1 MSLCIN
7 PICPQPDNPADGN
20 SRFCQGCGSPL
31 EIAGRYRV
39 TRLLNDK
46 TGFGKVYEAYEGN
59 TPKILKVLKEDLNR
73 NAKAVELFEQE
84 AAVLGQLNNSGIPK
98 VDGYFPYQ
106 TRNSIRLHC
115 IGMEKIEGV
124 NLEQWLEQRGNQ
136 PISQE
141 QALNWL
147 EQIAA
152 ILHLVHTR
160 QYLHRDIKP
169 SNIMLR
175 RGSPP
180 TPPSQGGERTP
191 PLPGGAGG
199 DRHTPPLPGGAGGDR
214 HTPPLPGGA
223 GGDLVLI
230 DFGTAREM
238 TYTYL
243 AKISGGQRITAIES
257 SGYTAPEQAFGQA
270 IPQSDF
276 YSLGRTF
283 VFLLTGRHPLDMY
296 DSRNDVLNWRGYA
309 THVSPLLLDLIDGLM
324 AKDIKQRPANTQ
336 DLLQRIEEIK
346 RELTETVNVGGIGR
360 DTTFVPAVPRQN
372 RTNTTLIPT
381 LVRWVGGLALLSA
394 LLGWIKTRTTTLLPS
409 TRRQENDKLPLLALI
424 GVLLVA
430 LGLIGLTGL
439 ALSGINRLNNI
450 VTQRPERKGKVDY
463 FPYIKG
469 ADSQGRTAEFSVA
482 VLSVEYK
489 WSFGSTYQ
497 IQHNAEVITLDTL
510 RTNLEQEG
518 IRRIMENPTE
528 IVSVG
533 TASCEGNLTD
543 EERRAFARSQQIQLV
558 VKKIFRN
565 VRSVQGYRLLNLGQF
580 RRSGCQAN
588 QDLTSY
594 QRSVIVIGVKNKTPG
609 VNVDEALRDRL
620 EKKPFADFKLEDYS
634 LGSPDKFK
642 TISSNL

>member
-7 PICPQPDNPADGN
+7 PVCPQPENPADGN
-20 SRFCQGCGSPL
+20 SRFCQGCSSPV
-31 EIAGRYRV
+31 EIAGRYQV
-39 TRLLNDK
+39 TLLLSDK
-46 TGFGKVYEAYEGN
+46 PGFGKVYEAYEGN
-59 TPKILKVLKEDLNR
+59 KPKILKVLKENLNR
-73 NAKAVELFEQE
+73 NPKAIELFEQE
-84 AAVLGQLNNSGIPK
+84 AAVLGQLDNPGIPK
-98 VDGYFPYQ
+98 VDCYFQYQ
-106 TRNSIRLHC
+106 TRNGIRLHC

-136 PISQE
+136 PINQD

-147 EQIAA
+147 EQITA
-152 ILHLVHTR
+152 ILHLVHSQ

-175 RGSPP
+175 PNG
-180 TPPSQGGERTP
+180 Q
-191 PLPGGAGG
+191 
-199 DRHTPPLPGGAGGDR
+199 
-214 HTPPLPGGA
+214 
-223 GGDLVLI
+223 LVLI

-243 AKISGGQRITAIES
+243 AKIGSGERITAIES

-309 THVSPLLLDLIDGLM
+309 THVSPLLLDLIDRLM
-324 AKDIKQRPANTQ
+324 AKEIKQRPANAQ
-336 DLLQRIEEIK
+336 DLLRQIADIK
-346 RELTETVNVGGIGR
+346 RQLNETVNVGGIGT
-360 DTTFVPAVPRQN
+360 DTTFVPVVPPPR
-372 RTNTTLIPT
+372 RANTTLIPS

-394 LLGWIKTRTTTLLPS
+394 LLNWIKAKTTTLLPS
-409 TRRQENDKLPLLALI
+409 RQREENDKLPLIALI
-424 GVLLVA
+424 AALLLA
-430 LGLIGLTGL
+430 LGLVGLTALAWNGL
-439 ALSGINRLNNI
+439 RRIPISI
-450 VTQRPERKGKVDY
+450 QRPERKGKVDY
-463 FPYIKG
+463 FPYTKG

-497 IQHNAEVITLDTL
+497 IQHNNQIITLEDL
-510 RTNLEQEG
+510 RKNLEQEG

-528 IVSVG
+528 IISVG
-533 TASCEGNLTD
+533 TASCEGNLAE

-558 VKKIFRN
+558 AKRIFSN
-565 VRSVQGYRLLNLGQF
+565 VRSVEGYRLLNLGQF

-620 EKKPFADFKLEDYS
+620 EKKPFSDFKLEDYS
-634 LGSPDKFK
+634 LGSPDKFR
-642 TISSNL
+642 TISSNLN

>member
-39 TRLLNDK
+39 TRLLSDK

-84 AAVLGQLNNSGIPK
+84 AAVLGQLNNPGIPK

-106 TRNSIRLHC
+106 TRNGIRLHS

-124 NLEQWLEQRGNQ
+124 NLEEWLQQRGNQ

-175 RGSPP
+175 SPP

-191 PLPGGAGG
+191 PLQ
-199 DRHTPPLPGGAGGDR
+199 
-214 HTPPLPGGA
+214 GGA

-309 THVSPLLLDLIDGLM
+309 THVSPLLLDLIDRLM

-336 DLLQRIEEIK
+336 YLLQRIEEIK

-360 DTTFVPAVPRQN
+360 DTTFVPAVPPQN

-381 LVRWVGGLALLSA
+381 LVRWVAGLALLSA
-394 LLGWIKTRTTTLLPS
+394 LLRWIKTRTTTLLPS
-409 TRRQENDKLPLLALI
+409 PRRQENDKLPILGLIAALLI
-424 GVLLVA
+424 A
-430 LGLIGLTGL
+430 LGLIGLTAL
-439 ALSGINRLNNI
+439 ALSSINRISI

-463 FPYIKG
+463 FPYIEG
-469 ADSQGRTAEFSVA
+469 ADSQGRKAEFSVA

-489 WSFGSTYQ
+489 WSFGSHYLVEYNDQ
-497 IQHNAEVITLDTL
+497 PIPIDSL

-518 IRRIMENPTE
+518 IKRIMQKPTE

-533 TASCEGNLTD
+533 TASCEGNLPD
-543 EERRAFARSQQIQLV
+543 EERRAFQRAQQIQLV
-558 VKKIFRN
+558 AKKIFSN
-565 VRSVQGYRLLNLGQF
+565 VRSVEVYRLLNLGQF

-594 QRSVIVIGVKNKTPG
+594 QRSVIIIGVKNKTPG

>member
-7 PICPQPDNPADGN
+7 PTCPQPDNPANDN
-20 SRFCQGCGSPL
+20 SRFCQSCGSAL
-31 EIAGRYRV
+31 DIAGRYRV
-39 TRLLNDK
+39 TRLLSDQ

-73 NAKAVELFEQE
+73 NPKAVELFEQE
-84 AAVLGQLNNSGIPK
+84 AAVLGQLDNPGIPS
-98 VDGYFPYQ
+98 VDCYFQYP
-106 TRNSIRLHC
+106 TRNNLRLHC
-115 IGMEKIEGV
+115 IGMEKIEGI
-124 NLEQWLEQRGNQ
+124 NLEEWLEQRGNQ

-141 QALNWL
+141 QAINWL
-147 EQIAA
+147 EQITG
-152 ILHLVHTR
+152 ILHLVHSQ

-175 RGSPP
+175 PNG
-180 TPPSQGGERTP
+180 Q
-191 PLPGGAGG
+191 
-199 DRHTPPLPGGAGGDR
+199 
-214 HTPPLPGGA
+214 
-223 GGDLVLI
+223 LVLI

-309 THVSPLLLDLIDGLM
+309 THVSPLLLDLIDRLM
-324 AKDIKQRPANTQ
+324 AKEIKQRPANTQ
-336 DLLQRIEEIK
+336 DLLQRIADIK
-346 RELTETVNVGGIGR
+346 RELTQTVSAGGIGR
-360 DTTFVPAVPRQN
+360 DTTFVPAVPPQR
-372 RTNTTLIPT
+372 RTNTTLITT

-394 LLGWIKTRTTTLLPS
+394 LLNWIKTKTTTLLPS
-409 TRRQENDKLPLLALI
+409 RQREENDKLPLLALI
-424 GVLLVA
+424 AALLLA
-430 LGLIGLTGL
+430 LGLIGLTALAWNGL
-439 ALSGINRLNNI
+439 RRIPIAI
-450 VTQRPERKGKVDY
+450 QKPERKGKVDY
-463 FPYIKG
+463 FPYTKG

-489 WSFGSTYQ
+489 WYFGSTYQ
-497 IQHNAEVITLDTL
+497 IQYNNQIITLDAL
-510 RTNLEQEG
+510 RNNLEQEG

-533 TASCEGNLTD
+533 TASCEGNLPD
-543 EERRAFARSQQIQLV
+543 EERRASQRSQQIQLV
-558 VKKIFRN
+558 VKKIFNN
-565 VRSVQGYRLLNLGQF
+565 VRSVEGYRLLNLGQF

-594 QRSVIVIGVKNKTPG
+594 QRSVIIIGVKNKTPG

-620 EKKPFADFKLEDYS
+620 EKKPFSDFKLEDYS

-642 TISSNL
+642 TIPSNL

>member
-7 PICPQPDNPADGN
+7 PSCPQPNNPADGN
-20 SRFCQGCGSPL
+20 SRFCQTCGSPL
-31 EIAGRYRV
+31 DIAGRYRV
-39 TRLLNDK
+39 MRLLSDK

-59 TPKILKVLKEDLNR
+59 TPKILKVLKEDLNS

-84 AAVLGQLNNSGIPK
+84 AAVLGQLNNPGIPK
-98 VDGYFPYQ
+98 VDGYFQYQ
-106 TRNSIRLHC
+106 SRNGIGLHC
-115 IGMEKIEGV
+115 IVMEKIEGV
-124 NLEQWLEQRGNQ
+124 NLEQWLQQRGQ
-136 PISQE
+136 PINQD

-147 EQIAA
+147 EQLTA
-152 ILHLVHTR
+152 ILHLVHSR

-175 RGSPP
+175 
-180 TPPSQGGERTP
+180 
-191 PLPGGAGG
+191 GG
-199 DRHTPPLPGGAGGDR
+199 DRR
-214 HTPPLPGGA
+214 E
-223 GGDLVLI
+223 GDLVLI

-238 TYTYL
+238 TYTYI
-243 AKISGGQRITAIES
+243 AKISGGHRITAIES
-257 SGYTAPEQAFGQA
+257 SGYTAPEQARGQA

-276 YSLGRTF
+276 FALGRTF

-309 THVSPLLLDLIDGLM
+309 TRFSPLLLDLIDQLM
-324 AKDIKQRPANTQ
+324 AREVKKRPANTQ
-336 DLLQRIEEIK
+336 DLLRQIEDIK

-360 DTTFVPAVPRQN
+360 DTTFVPAVPRQT
-372 RTNTTLIPT
+372 RTNTTLVPT

-394 LLGWIKTRTTTLLPS
+394 LMRWIRTRTTTLLPPN
-409 TRRQENDKLPLLALI
+409 RRGENDKLPVFALI
-424 GVLLVA
+424 GILLVA
-430 LGLIGLTGL
+430 LGLIGLTAL
-439 ALSGINRLNNI
+439 ALSNINRLSI

-463 FPYIKG
+463 FPYIEG

-489 WSFGSTYQ
+489 WFFGSTYQ
-497 IQHNAEVITLDTL
+497 IQHNAEIITLDAL

-533 TASCEGNLTD
+533 TASCEGNLAE

-565 VRSVQGYRLLNLGQF
+565 VRSVEGYRLLNLGQF

-594 QRSVIVIGVKNKTPG
+594 QRSVIIIGVKNKTAG

-642 TISSNL
+642 TIPSNL

>member
-39 TRLLNDK
+39 TRLLSDK

-59 TPKILKVLKEDLNR
+59 NPKILKVLKEDLNR
-73 NAKAVELFEQE
+73 NPKAVELFEQE
-84 AAVLGQLNNSGIPK
+84 AAVLGQMDNPGIPR
-98 VDGYFPYQ
+98 VDCYFQYP
-106 TRNSIRLHC
+106 TRNGIRLHC
-115 IGMEKIEGV
+115 IGMEKIEGI
-124 NLEQWLEQRGNQ
+124 NLEEWLEQRGNQ
-136 PISQE
+136 PINQE

-147 EQIAA
+147 EQIAG
-152 ILHLVHTR
+152 ILDVVHSR

-175 RGSPP
+175 RG
-180 TPPSQGGERTP
+180 TPPSQ
-191 PLPGGAGG
+191 
-199 DRHTPPLPGGAGGDR
+199 
-214 HTPPLPGGA
+214 GGA

-243 AKISGGQRITAIES
+243 AKIGSGERITAIES

-309 THVSPLLLDLIDGLM
+309 THVSPLLLDLIDRLM
-324 AKDIKQRPANTQ
+324 AKEIKQRPANTQ
-336 DLLQRIEEIK
+336 ELLQRIEEIK

-360 DTTFVPAVPRQN
+360 DTTFVPAVPRQSRN
-372 RTNTTLIPT
+372 STTLIPT

-409 TRRQENDKLPLLALI
+409 RQQKENDKLPLLALI
-424 GVLLVA
+424 AALLVA
-430 LGLIGLTGL
+430 LGLIGLTALAWNGL
-439 ALSGINRLNNI
+439 RRIPISI
-450 VTQRPERKGKVDY
+450 QKPERKGKVDY
-463 FPYIKG
+463 FPYIEG

-489 WSFGSTYQ
+489 WSFASNYQ
-497 IQHNAEVITLDTL
+497 IQYNNQIITLEDL
-510 RTNLEQEG
+510 RKNLEQEG

-533 TASCEGNLTD
+533 TASCEGNLPD
-543 EERRAFARSQQIQLV
+543 EERRAFQRAQQIQLV
-558 VKKIFRN
+558 AKKIFSN
-565 VRSVQGYRLLNLGQF
+565 VRSVEVYRLLNLGQF

-594 QRSVIVIGVKNKTPG
+594 QRSVIIIGVKNKTPG

-620 EKKPFADFKLEDYS
+620 EKKPFADFQLEDYS

>member
-31 EIAGRYRV
+31 DIAGRYRV
-39 TRLLNDK
+39 TRLLSDK

-84 AAVLGQLNNSGIPK
+84 AAVLGQLDNPGIPK
-98 VDGYFPYQ
+98 VDCYFQYQ
-106 TRNSIRLHC
+106 TRNGIRLHC

-147 EQIAA
+147 EQITA
-152 ILHLVHTR
+152 ILHLVHSK

-175 RGSPP
+175 GA
-180 TPPSQGGERTP
+180 TPPSQ
-191 PLPGGAGG
+191 
-199 DRHTPPLPGGAGGDR
+199 
-214 HTPPLPGGA
+214 GGA

-243 AKISGGQRITAIES
+243 AKIGSGERITAIES

-309 THVSPLLLDLIDGLM
+309 THVSPLLLDLIDRLM
-324 AKDIKQRPANTQ
+324 AKEIKQRPANTQ
-336 DLLQRIEEIK
+336 DLLRRIEEIK
-346 RELTETVNVGGIGR
+346 RELTETVNVSAIGR
-360 DTTFVPAVPRQN
+360 DTTFVAAAPPQSRK
-372 RTNTTLIPT
+372 NTTFIPT

-394 LLGWIKTRTTTLLPS
+394 LLNSIKTRTTTLLPS
-409 TRRQENDKLPLLALI
+409 RQREENDKLPLIALI
-424 GVLLVA
+424 AALLVA
-430 LGLIGLTGL
+430 LGLIGLTALAWNGL
-439 ALSGINRLNNI
+439 RRIPIAI
-450 VTQRPERKGKVDY
+450 QKPERKGKVDY

-489 WSFGSTYQ
+489 WSFASDYE
-497 IQHNAEVITLDTL
+497 IQHNNQIITLDAL
-510 RTNLEQEG
+510 RKNLEQEG
-518 IRRIMENPTE
+518 IRRIMEKPTE
-528 IVSVG
+528 IISVG
-533 TASCEGNLTD
+533 TASCEGNLAE
-543 EERRAFARSQQIQLV
+543 EERRASRRAQQIQLV
-558 VKKIFRN
+558 AKKIFSN
-565 VRSVQGYRLLNLGQF
+565 VRSVEGYRLLNLGQF

-594 QRSVIVIGVKNKTPG
+594 QRSVIIIGVKNKTPG

-634 LGSPDKFK
+634 LGSADKFK
-642 TISSNL
+642 TISSNLN